1 MRPGRRPLVAGAG
14 LVTLVIFVGH
24 PNFRHPGPTRRLSGA
39 AANASVACEYCER
52 LTRDSE
58 KRVCRILSS
67 GAEDHSFFAGYFS
80 GIPATATRK
89 PRYDRAG
96 ASIDRLYIRYYGDN
110 KCLADDFS
118 PEDYKFLEN
127 VKNAGGYP
135 AFVEARVEVAVLA
148 ELMSRGGKLPDELIC
163 VAVEFLGLELPR
175 WKPAPKKQ

>member
-1 MRPGRRPLVAGAG
+1 MLIEAGADLDARG
-14 LVTLVIFVGH
+14 PNEGETALYMASQNAHEEVVKLLVEAGANLNIYDFGGIL
-24 PNFRHPGPTRRLSGA
+24 PLSLSFRLRSWANPDRTACHRRIGF
-39 AANASVACEYCER
+39 
-52 LTRDSE
+52 
-58 KRVCRILSS
+58 ILL
-67 GAEDHSFFAGYFS
+67 
-80 GIPATATRK
+80 
-89 PRYDRAG
+89 RAG